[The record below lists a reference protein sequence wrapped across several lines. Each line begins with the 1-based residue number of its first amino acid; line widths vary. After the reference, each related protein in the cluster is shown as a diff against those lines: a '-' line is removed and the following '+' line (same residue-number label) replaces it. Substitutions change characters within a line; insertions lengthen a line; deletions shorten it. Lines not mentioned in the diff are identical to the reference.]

1 MFLFILLMINVS
13 AGSGTSGERWCNIHG
28 VNFRI
33 LGHTATTDTTAGR
46 EAGREGE
53 RERGRE
59 GGRKVGTKGR
69 RDGGTVG
76 TERRRDGGRG
86 FKRH

>member
-59 GGRKVGTKGR
+59 EGRDEGKEGR
-69 RDGGTVG
+69 RDGGDG
-76 TERRRDGGRG
+76 ETERRREG
-86 FKRH
+86 F